1 MTPSTDLRD
10 RALASLTGLAL
21 GDALGMPTQSMPR
34 RRIQELYGHV
44 DALLASTAE
53 QPIAPSMAAGSI
65 TDDTEQAL
73 MVADLLIEGAGRID
87 PHRFARAL
95 ADWEAVMEAKGSLDL
110 LGPSTKAAIAAIQSG
125 VHPDRAGL
133 RGTTNGAEMRIA
145 PVGIAFG
152 PDPASL
158 LDAVIDAS
166 RVTHNTGLGL
176 AGAAAV
182 AMAVSVGVAGGTT
195 AEANAAAVELAGRAA
210 EHGAWIAGGDIA
222 ARIVWAVDA
231 VVHLTEDAAL
241 DFIESVVGTS
251 VASQESVVA
260 AFALSSRFD
269 DAPYRAL
276 CAAASIGGDTDTI
289 AAIAGA
295 MLGARH
301 GMAVWPS
308 DAVELVTTV
317 NHLDLSTTVDAL
329 LTLRDR

>member
-1 MTPSTDLRD
+1 M
-10 RALASLTGLAL
+10 
-21 GDALGMPTQSMPR
+21 
-34 RRIQELYGHV
+34 
-44 DALLASTAE
+44 
-53 QPIAPSMAAGSI
+53 
-65 TDDTEQAL
+65 
-73 MVADLLIEGAGRID
+73 
-87 PHRFARAL
+87 
-95 ADWEAVMEAKGSLDL
+95 
-110 LGPSTKAAIAAIQSG
+110 
-125 VHPDRAGL
+125 
-133 RGTTNGAEMRIA
+133 
-145 PVGIAFG
+145 
-152 PDPASL
+152 
-158 LDAVIDAS
+158 
-166 RVTHNTGLGL
+166 
-176 AGAAAV
+176 
-182 AMAVSVGVAGGTT
+182 
-195 AEANAAAVELAGRAA
+195 
-210 EHGAWIAGGDIA
+210 
-222 ARIVWAVDA
+222 WAVDA
-231 VVHLTEDAAL
+231 VAHLTEDAAL